1 MLLFNTRRSS
11 FNVKEYRR
19 NYFNSTDFPGLVIP
33 SETNAW
39 VSVSGFRENG
49 HAFFGRKAQRSVI
62 TAALRAALDSNTEI
76 REEQREFNLI
86 ACPGYPE
93 LISNMVQLNNDRKQ
107 TAFIVG
113 DSPMRIASEGT
124 SLTNWLQNTN
134 LEGVD
139 SENALVTSDPY
150 VGVWYPAVLG
160 NDLNGNQ
167 VALPSS
173 YGVLRMMIRND
184 QLSYPWFAPAGVR
197 RGIIDNAS
205 RLGYLTNTGEFVTI
219 GVRQGVRDTLYE
231 NRVNPLMQTPQ
242 TGIVAF
248 GQKTR
253 SASSSA
259 LDRVNIARLI
269 AYMRSQLDKVVRQFL
284 FEPNDK
290 ITRDEVKG
298 VIDSF
303 CNDLIAKRA
312 LYDYLVVCDDTNNTP
327 DRIDRNELYIDIA
340 IEPVKA
346 IEFIYIPIR
355 IKNTGEIAG

>member
-1 MLLFNTRRSS
+1 
-11 FNVKEYRR
+11 
-19 NYFNSTDFPGLVIP
+19 
-33 SETNAW
+33 
-39 VSVSGFRENG
+39 
-49 HAFFGRKAQRSVI
+49 
-62 TAALRAALDSNTEI
+62 
-76 REEQREFNLI
+76 
-86 ACPGYPE
+86 
-93 LISNMVQLNNDRKQ
+93 MVQLNNDRKQ

-253 SASSSA
+253 SAGASA